1 MMNTEYW
8 DNCGGDES
16 EEILIMIV
24 GKSNCNMLLLLI
36 MMTIKIMMIIVNHQ
50 VCVLKFDHFE
60 NIHRLDPK
68 LPAYEGAPNFRQ
80 VFFMPTIKTSRI
92 SVIIDTK
99 SSKSVKSFDWNKL
112 LRIDPRKSPTPYSC
126 WLSKDWCHNKSDV
139 TWHTLN
145 DDITLWEAISLCD
158 HGFHA
163 ILAQL
168 LWHAE
173 G

>member
-1 MMNTEYW
+1 M
-8 DNCGGDES
+8 
-16 EEILIMIV
+16 IMIV

-80 VFFMPTIKTSRI
+80 VFIMPATMKTSRI

-99 SSKSVKSFDWNKL
+99 SSKSVKSFD
-112 LRIDPRKSPTPYSC
+112 
-126 WLSKDWCHNKSDV
+126 
-139 TWHTLN
+139 
-145 DDITLWEAISLCD
+145 
-158 HGFHA
+158 
-163 ILAQL
+163 
-168 LWHAE
+168 
-173 G
+173 